1 MFFKK
6 TIISCMLG
14 MTILSTSLPVNIEK
28 PDTEY
33 TKQYEVKVTKIV
45 IKVKYVDGVKYIRR
59 WDASNNKWIDPE
71 WKRVDWKENEW
82 LWKLKS

>member
-1 MFFKK
+1 
-6 TIISCMLG
+6 MLG

-71 WKRVDWKENEW
+71 WKRVD
-82 LWKLKS
+82 